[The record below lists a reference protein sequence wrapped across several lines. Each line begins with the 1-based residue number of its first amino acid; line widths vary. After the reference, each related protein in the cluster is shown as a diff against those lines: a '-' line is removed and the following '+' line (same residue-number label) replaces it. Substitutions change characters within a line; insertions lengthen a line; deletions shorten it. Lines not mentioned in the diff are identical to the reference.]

1 MYFDKS
7 WMGFGLIGGL
17 QAGAI
22 TLVIAFV
29 VFGLIYWPGRKQ
41 GWGLGAMLSWSFL
54 LAMLLGGTAD
64 LWDLVYFNFA
74 PLESMSLLQAKL
86 AKVHDPDGI
95 GTRVFSEFIG
105 AVVGVYLGWAIFG
118 GDWRNRL
125 AALRR

>member
-7 WMGFGLIGGL
+7 WMSYGFVGGL

-22 TLVIAFV
+22 ALGIAFV
-29 VFGLIYWPGRKQ
+29 AFGLIYWAGRKQ
-41 GWGLGAMLSWSFL
+41 GWGLGAMVAWSFL
-54 LAMLLGGTAD
+54 LAMLLGGAAD

-74 PLESMSLLQAKL
+74 PLESLQLLQAKL

-95 GTRVFSEFIG
+95 GTRVFSEFVG

-118 GDWRNRL
+118 GDWRNRWP
-125 AALRR
+125 ARRR